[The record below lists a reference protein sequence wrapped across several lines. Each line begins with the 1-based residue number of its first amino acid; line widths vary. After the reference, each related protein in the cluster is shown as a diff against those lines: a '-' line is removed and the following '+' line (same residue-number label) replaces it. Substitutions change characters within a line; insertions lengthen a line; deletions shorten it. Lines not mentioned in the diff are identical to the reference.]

1 MRKASIGVPV
11 TATGTLLLS
20 GCQVV
25 EGIFKVGFWA
35 GAIMIAVVLAMI
47 LFLVRLIR

>member
-1 MRKASIGVPV
+1 MRKAYTGIPV
-11 TATGTLLLS
+11 SAALALLFS

-35 GAIMIAVVLAMI
+35 GAIMIAVVLAAI

>member
-1 MRKASIGVPV
+1 MTRTTIGIPV
-11 TATGTLLLS
+11 TAALAVLIS

-35 GAIMIAVVLAMI
+35 GAIMFAVVLAAI